1 MKKQALLVITIFIFS
16 FTNIF
21 AQAVQNIKE
30 SSQNEKQIR
39 NGMTTLERDKAELK
53 AFNTSIFRLK
63 SAFEDRDIRSAQIL
77 KKELV
82 QSMQRE
88 IDQSVTKMKQAKNEV
103 RQSKQEVASDQREL
117 RRDRQDA
124 RDTKIDR
131 RDDRRDYS
139 RDKVNKL
146 DDQLDLKDDI
156 RDAHN
161 TGIRIQQQRKILDE
175 IRSFQ
180 YSNTSKLEKTKEILT
195 LLKKFSGSMKDD
207 IVASFE
213 EIKEDKIERREDA
226 RERRDDRRERAERNG
241 N

>member
-1 MKKQALLVITIFIFS
+1 MKKQALFVITIFIFS

-21 AQAVQNIKE
+21 AQAVQNLKE

-53 AFNTSIFRLK
+53 AFNTSIFRLQ
-63 SAFEDRDIRSAQIL
+63 SAFEDRDVQSAQIL

-82 QSMQRE
+82 ESMQRE
-88 IDQSVTKMKQAKNEV
+88 IDQSVLKMKQAQNEV
-103 RQSKQEVASDQREL
+103 RQSKQELASDQREL
-117 RRDRQDA
+117 RKDRQDA

-131 RDDRRDYS
+131 KDDRRDYS

-146 DDQLDLKDDI
+146 DDRVDLRDDI

-161 TGIRIQQQRKILDE
+161 VGNRIQQQRKILDE

-180 YSNTSKLEKTKEILT
+180 YSNTSKLEKTKEVLT
-195 LLKKFSGSMKDD
+195 LLNQFSGSMKAD
-207 IVASFE
+207 VFAVYK
-213 EIKEDKIERREDA
+213 EIMEDKTERREDA
-226 RERRDDRRERAERNG
+226 RERRDDRRERAEKSRN
-241 N
+241 

>member
-1 MKKQALLVITIFIFS
+1 MILSNKDPSIVNMIFQFLELGIKKQK
-16 FTNIF
+16 
-21 AQAVQNIKE
+21 QE
-30 SSQNEKQIR
+30 SEREQLIDVEEDAAI
-39 NGMTTLERDKAELK
+39 LEQQKPE
-53 AFNTSIFRLK
+53 
-63 SAFEDRDIRSAQIL
+63 
-77 KKELV
+77 KKE
-82 QSMQRE
+82 E
-88 IDQSVTKMKQAKNEV
+88 IDLFNDPLLPAE
-103 RQSKQEVASDQREL
+103 D
-117 RRDRQDA
+117 
-124 RDTKIDR
+124 DR

-195 LLKKFSGSMKDD
+195 LLNQFSGSMKDD

-213 EIKEDKIERREDA
+213 EIKEDKIEEF
-226 RERRDDRRERAERNG
+226 ELDRIELTDEVVL
-241 N
+241 